1 MDDEDARE
9 SLDAATNVN
18 YECEHF
24 CETNVQQFSL
34 ENVLKNILICLLL
47 EIVNYLENKR
57 FYR

>member
-24 CETNVQQFSL
+24 YETNVHFRW
-34 ENVLKNILICLLL
+34 KM
-47 EIVNYLENKR
+47 
-57 FYR
+57 F